1 MEYIDVDNFAGGG
14 GASLGIETA
23 TGKPVDIA
31 INHDPEAV
39 AMHAANHPHTEH
51 LCQNIFQVDPAD
63 IARRGPIRLAW
74 FSPDCTH
81 HSKAKGGKPIR
92 TAKQRSKRDLAWV
105 VVHWAERAKP
115 QIIMLENVEEFQD
128 WGPLG
133 EDGRPCPKRKGKTF
147 DEWVGKLRR
156 CGYKVE
162 WRELRACD
170 YGAPTI
176 RKRLFLI
183 ARRDGL
189 PIVWPEPTHGPGLQP
204 YRTAAEIIDW
214 SLPVHSIF
222 LSPEEARKVGV
233 KRPLAEATM
242 RRIARGVQRYVID
255 AADPFIIS
263 CAYGDSGGRREYDLD
278 EPLGTVT
285 GSRTHAVVTP
295 FFTQRY
301 GEREGQA
308 PRTRSVVD
316 PMQTIVPTANG
327 ANLVAAFLAQHN
339 SGMVGHDS
347 RKPVSTI
354 VQRGCTQGLVAAHL
368 LNLKGGD
375 RRDADPRGPIWT
387 QCAGGTH
394 IAEVRSFLIK
404 YYGEGGQWQDLR
416 EPLHTMTAKARLG
429 IVTVAGVDY
438 QIADIGM
445 RMLSP
450 RELFNAQGFTPD
462 YIIDPIVNG
471 KPLSKTAQYRQCGNS
486 VCRHVAAAM
495 VRVNVVEM
503 ATAEAA

>member
-156 CGYKVE
+156 CGYKVD

-189 PIVWPEPTHGPGLQP
+189 PIVWPEPTHGLGLKP

-222 LSPEEARKVGV
+222 LSADEAKKVGV

-242 RRIARGVQRYVID
+242 QRIARGVQRYVID
-255 AADPFIIS
+255 AADPFIVTCNHS
-263 CAYGDSGGRREYDLD
+263 GDGFRGQSVD
-278 EPLGTVT
+278 EPMKTITAARDAHGLVVPHITKFRGG
-285 GSRTHAVVTP
+285 GSVGSPAN
-295 FFTQRY
+295 
-301 GEREGQA
+301 
-308 PRTRSVVD
+308 D
-316 PMQTIVPTANG
+316 PLHTMTSG
-327 ANLVAAFLAQHN
+327 RHMGLVSAFLAQHN

-347 RKPVSTI
+347 RTPVSTI

-462 YIIDPIVNG
+462 YVIDPIVNG